1 MSRAVTSLG
10 ARVPVV
16 LAVSAVG
23 AVLAACGGG
32 DSESDPVQT
41 EKPTEVVLTQDELI
55 AEADGICA
63 EVNAAIGTIDSAEAA
78 DATEQAAQRADI
90 YDGLADRLEELGNP
104 SDGSPPTAV
113 IAAARALG
121 ASDADEEDLS
131 NFQEAADDYGLSTCA
146 EDPEAPSGTPSVS
159 DGTDTG
165 SSSGST
171 SGTTPVP
178 VPAPAPAPAPVPDD
192 GGGAA
197 PVNPGSG
204 GGVAPSGGI
213 SPG

>member
-1 MSRAVTSLG
+1 MRAGNNL
-10 ARVPVV
+10 ARASVVMAIAGGGV
-16 LAVSAVG
+16 LAG
-23 AVLAACGGG
+23 CGGG

-41 EKPTEVVLTQDELI
+41 DKPTEVVLTQDELI

-63 EVNAAIGTIDSAEAA
+63 EVNAAIGTINSAEAA

-113 IAAARALG
+113 ISAARALG
-121 ASDADEEDLS
+121 GSDADEADLAD
-131 NFQEAADDYGLSTCA
+131 FQEAADEYGLSTCS

-159 DGTDTG
+159 DGTDSG
-165 SSSGST
+165 STSGST
-171 SGTTPVP
+171 SGTTPA
-178 VPAPAPAPAPVPDD
+178 PAPALAPAPVPDD

>member
-1 MSRAVTSLG
+1 MAIAG
-10 ARVPVV
+10 GGVV
-16 LAVSAVG
+16 AG
-23 AVLAACGGG
+23 CGGG
-32 DSESDPVQT
+32 DGDSEPVQT
-41 EKPTEVVLTQDELI
+41 DKPTEVVLTQDELI

-63 EVNAAIGTIDSAEAA
+63 EVNAAIGTINSSEAA

-113 IAAARALG
+113 ISAARALG
-121 ASDADEEDLS
+121 GSDADEADLAE
-131 NFQEAADDYGLSTCA
+131 FQDAADEYGLSTCA

-165 SSSGST
+165 STSGST
-171 SGTTPVP
+171 SGTTPAPAP
-178 VPAPAPAPAPVPDD
+178 VPAPAPAPVPDD